1 MVSSGYGTSEE
12 AASAPVPAP
21 PPSAGRSDGS
31 PDGSVVPEAAH
42 GDADIGA
49 SLNES
54 LRRFQ
59 QCGDP
64 AALHAVMAEYDWV
77 AVACARRLQRRGEP
91 IEDLEQVAREAIIGA
106 AARFDCERGVPFKS
120 FAWATAAGALRHH
133 YRSRWQVRV
142 PRSLQEMHLATVKAL
157 AELTGAGGREATVDE
172 LAAHLRVDREEVIL
186 GLDVRHAYLVESLDH
201 SQSEERTG
209 GAERVLGAVDH
220 AIDSVADRLNIREL
234 LDGLPPDQRTA
245 LMMYYFEGRTQS
257 EVGAVLG
264 VSQAQVSRMMRSA
277 LVALRA
283 SLS

>member
-1 MVSSGYGTSEE
+1 MVSSGSQTSAD
-12 AASAPVPAP
+12 AAAAP
-21 PPSAGRSDGS
+21 PTAPQPSARQID
-31 PDGSVVPEAAH
+31 
-42 GDADIGA
+42 DADIRDVAVDAAHPGVA
-49 SLNES
+49 LNE
-54 LRRFQ
+54 LIRRFQ

-157 AELTGAGGREATVDE
+157 AELTAAGGREATVDE

-201 SQSEERTG
+201 SQTDERTG
-209 GAERVLGAVDH
+209 RADRALGAIGAVDH
-220 AIDSVADRLNIREL
+220 AIENLADRLNIREL
-234 LDGLPPDQRTA
+234 LTSLPPDQRTA
-245 LMMYYFEGRTQS
+245 LTMYYFEGRTQS
-257 EVGAVLG
+257 EVGAALG
-264 VSQAQVSRMMRSA
+264 VSQAQVSRMVRSA
-277 LVALRA
+277 LAALRV

>member
-1 MVSSGYGTSEE
+1 MVFTEFRTSAG
-12 AASAPVPAP
+12 AAPAP
-21 PPSAGRSDGS
+21 LQVSPVDGGRSQ
-31 PDGSVVPEAAH
+31 PSVVVAPSDDL
-42 GDADIGA
+42 GDAVA
-49 SLNES
+49 PLNQS
-54 LRRFQ
+54 IRRFQ
-59 QCGDP
+59 QYGDP

-157 AELTGAGGREATVDE
+157 AELSVAGGREATVDE
-172 LAAHLRVDREEVIL
+172 IAAHLRVDREEVIL
-186 GLDVRHAYLVESLDH
+186 GLDVRHAYLVESLD
-201 SQSEERTG
+201 QPPCDEGTG
-209 GAERVLGAVDH
+209 GAHRALGAVDT
-220 AIDSVADRLNIREL
+220 AIEGIADRLNIREL
-234 LDGLPPDQRTA
+234 LENLPTDQRTA
-245 LMMYYFEGRTQS
+245 LTMYYFDGRTQS
-257 EVGAVLG
+257 EVGEALG

-277 LVALRA
+277 LAALRI